1 MRSAQG
7 LFGFGIQ
14 PAVNFGPCGLH
25 PLTFGGYQ
33 SPNAKTDTC
42 HREKWLCFGYLTS
55 FVNEMKN
62 IPIQDV
68 ISSIAAS
75 ELLGVSE
82 QRVRTLLRSGAIEG
96 KQIGKQWITTD
107 AAVNTYKLAGAL
119 PHTED
124 RARAAGPLPGLKALS
139 FFSGA
144 MGLDQGLEKAGI
156 HLLMACEYDKAC
168 RRTITANR
176 PEIGLLGD
184 IWKYSTDDIRAAAG
198 LKTTDDIDI
207 IVGGP
212 PCQAFS
218 TAGAR
223 RGFEDARGN
232 AFLRYIEIILELR
245 PKFCVI
251 ENVRGLLSAPMVHKP
266 HSERQNDWAPDIEE
280 RPGGALFHVLQMLRN
295 GGYGVSFNLYNAA
308 NFGVPQSR
316 ERVILICSRDGAKL
330 PHLMPTHS
338 PDGSFGL
345 PKWKTLRDALTGID
359 PKAGDHEEFPEERL
373 RFYRM
378 LGSGQYWKHLPKELH
393 REALGGS
400 LDSGGGKTGFY
411 RRLDWN
417 KPCCTLVTSP
427 TMPATDIC
435 HPEEDRPLS
444 VQEYKRIQQFP
455 DEWIVCGSLTDQYK
469 QIGNAVPVGLG
480 ESVGKAILAHMAGTQ
495 EHPPHGFPFSRYKRT
510 DEVSWEEKT
519 RITMGL
525 DEKSQKLKPILPKK
539 QKPKADRTAN
549 QLALFSVEQE

>member
-1 MRSAQG
+1 
-7 LFGFGIQ
+7 
-14 PAVNFGPCGLH
+14 
-25 PLTFGGYQ
+25 
-33 SPNAKTDTC
+33 
-42 HREKWLCFGYLTS
+42 
-55 FVNEMKN
+55 MKN
-62 IPIQDV
+62 IPTHAI
-68 ISSIAAS
+68 IATKTAS

-96 KQIGKQWITTD
+96 KQVGKQWITTD
-107 AAVNTYKLAGAL
+107 AAVSTYKLAGAL
-119 PHTED
+119 PPPED
-124 RARAAGPLPGLKALS
+124 RVRATGPLPTLKALS

-156 HLLMACEYDKAC
+156 HLLAACEFDKAC

-176 PEIGLLGD
+176 PDIGLLGD
-184 IWKYSTDDIRAAAG
+184 IWKYSTNDIRTAAG
-198 LKTTDDIDI
+198 LNRDDDIDI

-223 RGFEDARGN
+223 RGFEDVRGN

-251 ENVRGLLSAPMVHKP
+251 ENVRGLLSAPMVHTP
-266 HSERQNDWAPDIEE
+266 HVERGKDWTPDLEE
-280 RPGGALFHVLQMLRN
+280 RSGGALFHVLQLLRA

-316 ERVILICSRDGAKL
+316 ERVILVCSRDGAKL

-338 PDGSFGL
+338 QDGSFGL
-345 PKWKTLRDALTGID
+345 PKWRTLRQALAGLDA
-359 PKAGDHEEFPEERL
+359 KAGDHEEFPEDRL
-373 RFYRM
+373 RFYR
-378 LGSGQYWKHLPKELH
+378 LLSSGQYWKHLPKELH
-393 REALGGS
+393 RDALGGS

-411 RRLDWN
+411 RRLDWD
-417 KPCCTLVTSP
+417 KPSCTLVTSP

-435 HPEEDRPLS
+435 HPVEDRPIS

-455 DEWIVCGSLTDQYK
+455 DDWIVCGSVTDQYK

-480 ESVGKAILAHMAGTQ
+480 EAVGKAILAYMAGKA
-495 EHPPHGFPFSRYKRT
+495 ESPPAGFPFSRYKGT
-510 DEVSWEEKT
+510 DEVTWEINT
-519 RITMGL
+519 RIAMEP
-525 DEKSQKLKPILPKK
+525 DEKLQKSKPESQKKQSTKAKK
-539 QKPKADRTAN
+539 NDN
-549 QLALFSVEQE
+549 QLALFSVDQD